1 MHEHLNKSVGPY
13 IMYIEDISQL
23 IRFARASSYV
33 NDFNTRNKLL
43 TQKLLKQGYRYHK
56 VRKTFSKF
64 YRRYFDL
71 ISKFQ
76 VGLKS
81 LLRQGLS
88 EPDFYGD
95 LVYKLKKIV
104 GSNNFSAQ
112 FINIIS
118 HYKKIGYNINV
129 LQQTACLVV
138 NPITVGNFAFLFNCT
153 PVGRTSDSMIVPT

>member
-1 MHEHLNKSVGPY
+1 M
-13 IMYIEDISQL
+13 
-23 IRFARASSYV
+23 
-33 NDFNTRNKLL
+33 
-43 TQKLLKQGYRYHK
+43 
-56 VRKTFSKF
+56 
-64 YRRYFDL
+64 

-88 EPDFYGD
+88 EPNFYGD

-112 FINIIS
+112 FIEIIS
-118 HYKKIGYNINV
+118 HYKNIGYNINV

-153 PVGRTSDSMIVPT
+153 PVGRTSDYDGSNFNNRNLFLTAKLLKQGYRYHKNSKSIF

>member
-1 MHEHLNKSVGPY
+1 MMVLITSACGEGSDEPACMHDL
-13 IMYIEDISQL
+13 
-23 IRFARASSYV
+23 ARAFAS
-33 NDFNTRNKLL
+33 RINKVY
-43 TQKLLKQGYRYHK
+43 K
-56 VRKTFSKF
+56 
-64 YRRYFDL
+64 L

-104 GSNNFSAQ
+104 GSNNFSVQ
-112 FINIIS
+112 FIKIIFN
-118 HYKKIGYNINV
+118 YKKIGYNINV

-153 PVGRTSDSMIVPT
+153 PVGGTSDSMMVPT